1 MTDFTLFEV
10 HVGSMSA
17 TANLPFS
24 GAGSDSDSDEEAATE
39 QADEADE
46 ADEAN
51 EAADEND
58 RKAVALLGVLAV
70 LIAVAA
76 VIKRLSG
83 GDEPDV
89 EIDTPEEPV
98 DVPVGSE
105 E

>member
-24 GAGSDSDSDEEAATE
+24 GAGSDSDSDEETATE
-39 QADEADE
+39 QAN
-46 ADEAN
+46 EAN